1 VVEHAPLSPAVVD
14 AVGALAAGL
23 LEDAPAGNS
32 GTHIRLGPYLARLDL
47 ADRDLA
53 EWVPPHFA
61 HLVDAAG
68 PAHFTISARIDPGTL
83 AALQALLQQHLD
95 LVPATSRSLRWGQ
108 HRVHLEFDA
117 DGLAAF
123 EVIDLDAGR
132 AVHLCA
138 SLERIRNIVGIR
150 PFLVLL
156 RWWSEATPYLIV
168 HAAAVG
174 NDTGGV
180 LIGGTPGAGKSTTAL
195 AAVGGTLRLV
205 GDDIVLIG
213 PDGIA
218 HAIHATL
225 RLREDMIERFGRDAW
240 FGNEWT
246 DWRQKPSQIVP
257 SRSLDHLAR
266 SVPAKAI
273 VLPRQGT
280 GSGPGFRRVP
290 IAAAMRAIAPA
301 TVIDL
306 YRDPGAQLSK
316 LARVLGQF
324 PCYEFSRVPDLA
336 AIRTAFEGFV
346 EGVGA

>member
-1 VVEHAPLSPAVVD
+1 VVAPAPLPAAVLD
-14 AVGALAAGL
+14 AVGAVAAGL
-23 LEDAPAGNS
+23 LQDLAAGSS
-32 GTHIRLGPYLARLDL
+32 GTHIRLGPYLVRLDL
-47 ADRDLA
+47 ADRDLT
-53 EWVPPHFA
+53 EWIPPHFA
-61 HLVDAAG
+61 HLADAPGRADL
-68 PAHFTISARIDPGTL
+68 TISARIDPGTL
-83 AALQALLQQHLD
+83 ASLQAVLQQHLD

-117 DGLAAF
+117 GGLAAF
-123 EVIDLDAGR
+123 EVLDLDTGR

-138 SLERIRNIVGIR
+138 SLERIRSIVGIR
-150 PFLVLL
+150 PFLVLV
-156 RWWSEATPYLIV
+156 RWWSEATPYVMI

-174 NDTGGV
+174 TAAGGV
-180 LIGGTPGAGKSTTAL
+180 LIGGTPGAGKSSTAL

-225 RLREDMIERFGRDAW
+225 RLREDMIERFGPDAW

-246 DWRQKPSQIVP
+246 DWRKKPSQIVP
-257 SRSLDHLAR
+257 SGSLDHLAR

-280 GSGPGFRRVP
+280 GSGLAFRRVP
-290 IAAAMRAIAPA
+290 VAAAMRAIAPG

-306 YRDPGAQLSK
+306 YRDPGEQLSK

-324 PCYEFSRVPDLA
+324 PTYEFGVVPDLA
-336 AIRTAFEGFV
+336 AIRTAFEEFV
-346 EGVGA
+346 EGLEA